1 MTTQPPAPTAARR
14 AIFIDV
20 DGTLLHEGR
29 YIPDSALDA
38 IRTARA
44 NGHLVFLSTGRAMPE
59 LLGQILDVGFDGV
72 VSNGGAFATLGDELI
87 VSQVMPQDVVVEL
100 ESVFAGRGLH
110 WYLQSYDHLF
120 ASPGLPELMENYRRR
135 DEELHLEKAAKA
147 GVAPE
152 ELDFFTIAVKEFSD
166 PALLDRS
173 GIAKAVLLNDDA
185 VAMDR
190 LLADLAPEYAVV
202 SGTIPVPFGAS
213 GEVTMPGINKG
224 AAILATLDRL
234 GFTPEQ
240 AIGIG
245 DNWNDVEMFEVC
257 GTSIAMG
264 NSHPDVQALTDQ
276 VTASLLD
283 DGIYRAFERNGLL

>member
-1 MTTQPPAPTAARR
+1 MDVISATSSSSRR

-20 DGTLLHEGR
+20 DGTLLYDGH
-29 YIPDSALDA
+29 YIPDSAIEA
-38 IRTARA
+38 IRAART

-59 LLGQILDVGFDGV
+59 LRGQVLDIGFDGV
-72 VSNGGAFATLGDELI
+72 VSNGGAFATIGNERI
-87 VSQVMPQDVVVEL
+87 VSQLMPEDVVVDL
-100 ESVFAGRGLH
+100 ESVFAGRGMH
-110 WYLQSYDHLF
+110 WYLQAYDYLF
-120 ASPGLPELMENYRRR
+120 ASPGLPALMRTYRRR
-135 DEELHLEKAAKA
+135 DEELHLEKALRA

-152 ELDFFTIAVKEFSD
+152 EFTFFTVAGKEFSD

-173 GIAKAVLLNDDA
+173 GVAKIVLLNDDVA
-185 VAMDR
+185 AMD
-190 LLADLAPEYAVV
+190 LLLDELSSEYSVV
-202 SGTIPVPFGAS
+202 SGTIPVPFGSS
-213 GEVTMPGINKG
+213 GEVTMRGINKG

-234 GFTPEQ
+234 GLAPDQ

-257 GTSIAMG
+257 GSSIAMG
-264 NSHPDVQALTDQ
+264 NAHPDIQALTDQ